1 MSAAVLLPIAAP
13 LVAAGVSLTLLG
25 RPAAQRFVGL
35 VTSGVTLGAAV
46 VLLADVA
53 WNGATTVVVGGWEAP
68 LGISLVADRLSVILL
83 VVAEVMLLGVLVF
96 AIGRG
101 SDEREMRFFH
111 PVYHVLAAGVAISFL
126 TGDLFTL
133 FVGFEVMLMASYA
146 LLTHRADAARVRSTI
161 TYVVV
166 GLVASAFFLVAIA
179 LTYAATG
186 TVDLRELA
194 SRVGDLPATTR
205 NLLALMTL
213 VVFGIKAAVFP
224 LFFWLPDSYPT
235 APTPVT
241 AIFAGLLTKVGVY
254 AILRT
259 RTLLFAEDGT
269 STLLLVVAGATMV
282 AGVLGAIAQDD
293 IKRILSFHIVSQI
306 GYMIM
311 GIALFTPA
319 GIAATV
325 LYVVHHIAVK
335 TALFLVGGLIEESEG
350 TGSLRRIGGLART
363 RPVLAAL
370 FLPVALSLAGL
381 PPFSGFVAKLALVE
395 AGLAVGSW
403 PIVAVSLLVS
413 LLTLVSMAK
422 IWNGAF
428 WGEPEGP
435 PVLPERRPLPR
446 LATAAAA
453 LLVVVGLAISAGAGP
468 ILDYARDTAGDLGV
482 PAIDSVPPT
491 AGESP

>member
-1 MSAAVLLPIAAP
+1 MSVLTVLPIAIP
-13 LVAAGVSLTLLG
+13 LIAAGVSIALVGRLRSQRLVAVAASLATLTVSILL
-25 RPAAQRFVGL
+25 L
-35 VTSGVTLGAAV
+35 DGVHGDAPV
-46 VLLADVA
+46 R
-53 WNGATTVVVGGWEAP
+53 VVVGDWPAP
-68 LGISLVADRLSVILL
+68 IGISLVADRLSVILL
-83 VVAEVMLLGVLVF
+83 LVAEAMLAGVLAF

-101 SDEREMRFFH
+101 GDEKAMRFFH

-186 TVDLRELA
+186 TVDLAELSERTA
-194 SRVGDLPATTR
+194 ALPGGVR
-205 NLLALMTL
+205 SLLAMATL

-235 APTPVT
+235 APAPVT

-259 RTLLFAEDGT
+259 RTLLFPEDGP
-269 STLLLVVAGATMV
+269 SELLLVVAGATMLF
-282 AGVLGAIAQDD
+282 GVLGAIAQDD
-293 IKRILSFHIVSQI
+293 VKRILSFHIVSQI

-335 TALFLVGGLIEESEG
+335 TTLFLVGGLIEETEG

-363 RPVLAAL
+363 RPLLALL
-370 FLPVALSLAGL
+370 FLPMALSLAGL

-395 AGLAVGSW
+395 AGLAIGSW

-428 WGEPEGP
+428 WGDPEGE
-435 PVLPERRPLPR
+435 PVYSEPRPLPR
-446 LATAAAA
+446 LATAATAV
-453 LLVVVGLAISAGAGP
+453 LVAVSLAISAGSGT
-468 ILDYARDTAGDLGV
+468 LHDYATETAGDLLGGALP
-482 PAIDSVPPT
+482 PAAEEVAP
-491 AGESP
+491 